1 MTATAATTDGTT
13 PAAAPVDGAGV
24 DPPPVDET
32 AVAGGLTAPPVED
45 PAGPAETD
53 DWATAETDDWATA
66 ETDDWATA
74 ETDDWATAETDDWG
88 TAGAADDETGVLAAA
103 GAVPWGQSAA
113 VQMELSP
120 AFFPYVVN
128 RVPAAV
134 TSVALTA

>member
-24 DPPPVDET
+24 DPPPVDEA

-45 PAGPAETD
+45 PVGPAETD

-66 ETDDWATA
+66 ETDDW
-74 ETDDWATAETDDWG
+74 D

-103 GAVPWGQSAA
+103 GAVPCGQSAA
-113 VQMELSP
+113 VQMELAP
-120 AFFPYVVN
+120 AFFPNVVN